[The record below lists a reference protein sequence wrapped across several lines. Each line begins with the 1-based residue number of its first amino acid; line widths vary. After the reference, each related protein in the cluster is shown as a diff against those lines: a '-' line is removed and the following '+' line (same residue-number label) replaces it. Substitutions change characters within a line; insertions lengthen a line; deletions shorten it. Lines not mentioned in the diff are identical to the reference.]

1 MSSLEKVRFSKGQ
14 THRSLGRE
22 KKSWSKTVECS
33 RHGNEIDL
41 SSGYWREHTRSKPCI
56 CFPLYAP
63 KGHGT
68 EIGPRAGWRCPGC
81 LEPDLHGSAGLTIT
95 ISFWVCL
102 LEFNSKNLLLTKI
115 KAELTPLL
123 SSSTSQD
130 TKIFVFF
137 TVTEDKI
144 AELGRTS
151 ANEFFLS
158 FFF

>member
-1 MSSLEKVRFSKGQ
+1 M
-14 THRSLGRE
+14 
-22 KKSWSKTVECS
+22 
-33 RHGNEIDL
+33 
-41 SSGYWREHTRSKPCI
+41 
-56 CFPLYAP
+56 
-63 KGHGT
+63 
-68 EIGPRAGWRCPGC
+68 
-81 LEPDLHGSAGLTIT
+81 
-95 ISFWVCL
+95 CL

-137 TVTEDKI
+137 TDTEDKI

-158 FFF
+158 FFCLICFPSLGRLTKEEHLLAMVEPL